1 MEYKNLEKVMR
12 DYGQA
17 LADDLQNTVPIKTGA
32 LKKSI
37 RFKGLKKNTDGFEV
51 DIEALYYFTYL
62 DKGTKFIVP
71 REYLKKSRERVGQRF
86 SSLISEATGK
96 DIKIELIKELNK

>member
-1 MEYKNLEKVMR
+1 MEYKHLEKVMM

-37 RFKGLKKNTDGFEV
+37 RFKGLKRNPDGFEV

-71 REYLKKSRERVGQRF
+71 REYLKKSRERIGQRF
-86 SSLISEATGK
+86 APMITDATGK
-96 DIKIELIKELNK
+96 DIKISLIKEIKR